1 MYTGLRKLSKIF
13 FVIAAV
19 FFLMAIV
26 ILRYLLMTTLR
37 LGFSDN
43 TFALLCVI
51 LYVFAIPG
59 LFAGIGIAL
68 RKINREFFD
77 QKLFMISN

>member
-1 MYTGLRKLSKIF
+1 MYTGLRKLSNIF

-19 FFLMAIV
+19 FFLMAFIV
-26 ILRYLLMTTLR
+26 
-37 LGFSDN
+37 LGRMQLTSVDFQEHLVATVSM
-43 TFALLCVI
+43 I

>member
-1 MYTGLRKLSKIF
+1 MYTGLRKLSNIF

-19 FFLMAIV
+19 FFLMAFV
-26 ILRYLLMTTLR
+26 V
-37 LGFSDN
+37 LGHMQLTRFDFQEHLVATVSM
-43 TFALLCVI
+43 I

-59 LFAGIGIAL
+59 LFVSIGIVL